1 MRGLLR
7 LTLPSDGIA
16 FDPTTGDTFVVNDSG
31 SRILKAFQTG
41 STQEEVVGF
50 LRDEYLMTREDA
62 ECDVTDFHGRLRTLG
77 LT

>member
-41 STQEEVVGF
+41 STQEEVIGF
-50 LRDEYLMTREDA
+50 LRDEYLVTREDA
-62 ECDVTDFHGRLRTLG
+62 ERDVTDFHGRLRTLG